1 MCVCVCD
8 KHTHTHTHTHT
19 QEEGAEAVFELAR
32 LKNKF
37 QAVEADQKLANSK
50 QQGLTYGAKYKCSQ
64 AIVYLGALL
73 AVCGGAVSLLEA
85 FTNML
90 D

>member
-1 MCVCVCD
+1 M
-8 KHTHTHTHTHT
+8 KI
-19 QEEGAEAVFELAR
+19 LNS
-32 LKNKF
+32 KNKY
-37 QAVEADQKLANSK
+37 QAVEADQKLAKSK